1 MQHSTRR
8 FGRVPRNRFSCIC
21 DMEPCGIEYTLQ
33 STGRS
38 GYLAVPLS
46 SALMWAICTAGLNV
60 AYLRTRDRNRKAR
73 DRNRKSRVRNRKSRY
88 RNRKSRYRNR
98 KSRDLNRK
106 SRYRNRKSILRNRK
120 SRDRNRKS
128 CDRNR
133 KSRDR
138 NRKSRDRNRKSS
150 DRSQNG
156 RLWALMRI
164 TNCAPIL
171 LVRSYIAQYP
181 VLRNAK
187 SGSGHQCCEK
197 TL

>member
-46 SALMWAICTAGLNV
+46 SALMWAICTAGLSV
-60 AYLRTRDRNRKAR
+60 ASLRTR
-73 DRNRKSRVRNRKSRY
+73 
-88 RNRKSRYRNR
+88 
-98 KSRDLNRK
+98 
-106 SRYRNRKSILRNRK
+106 
-120 SRDRNRKS
+120 
-128 CDRNR
+128 DRNR

-138 NRKSRDRNRKSS
+138 NRKSRDRNRKSRDRNRKS
-150 DRSQNG
+150 RDRNRKSRDRKRKSRERNRKSRDRSQNG
-156 RLWALMRI
+156 RLWAVMRI
-164 TNCAPIL
+164 TNCAPTL

-187 SGSGHQCCEK
+187 SDSGHQFCEK